1 LPGATGKR
9 KVFRLADVVQPL
21 LEGQIEKL
29 TSGAV
34 KRILDSEKN
43 IAQSG
48 MAHVSRGPSTSHF
61 VIVNMTNQGTQ
72 SIYQYQ
78 STHSLYFFMQAVVCV
93 SE

>member
-1 LPGATGKR
+1 MTGRILCRLPGATGKR

-34 KRILDSEKN
+34 KRILNSEKD

-48 MAHVSRGPSTSHF
+48 MAHVSSGHPAPESSLCPADTH
-61 VIVNMTNQGTQ
+61 VQ
-72 SIYQYQ
+72 S
-78 STHSLYFFMQAVVCV
+78 FFIRA
-93 SE
+93 